1 MLPPFLKAGD
11 TVSIVSPSGAI
22 DPEYIDGAAAVLESW
37 GLKVKIM
44 SHAKGK
50 CGRFAGTKEERAE
63 DLQAAIDDPET
74 KAVLCSRGGYGL
86 VQIVDQ
92 IDITAFENNPKW
104 LIGFSDITVL
114 HNLCSTI
121 DTASLHSI
129 MAKHLTT
136 LPADSEPVT
145 ALKKTLFG
153 DLQTYKTEPNAL
165 NRTGDADGRL
175 IGGNLSLIYALRG
188 TMYDIDTFS
197 EPAILFIE
205 DVGEKPY
212 QVDRMINNLRL
223 SGVLENLKGLVVGQF
238 SDYEEDESMGKT
250 VYELIKEAVEEYDYP
265 VAFGFPAGHVEKNM
279 PLMIGARA
287 ELSVKED
294 GVTLNFNCKQPKT
307 KRL

>member
-1 MLPPFLKAGD
+1 M
-11 TVSIVSPSGAI
+11 
-22 DPEYIDGAAAVLESW
+22 
-37 GLKVKIM
+37 
-44 SHAKGK
+44 
-50 CGRFAGTKEERAE
+50 
-63 DLQAAIDDPET
+63 
-74 KAVLCSRGGYGL
+74 
-86 VQIVDQ
+86 
-92 IDITAFENNPKW
+92 
-104 LIGFSDITVL
+104 
-114 HNLCSTI
+114 
-121 DTASLHSI
+121 
-129 MAKHLTT
+129 
-136 LPADSEPVT
+136 
-145 ALKKTLFG
+145 
-153 DLQTYKTEPNAL
+153 
-165 NRTGDADGRL
+165 
-175 IGGNLSLIYALRG
+175 GGNLTLIAG
-188 TMYDIDTFS
+188 TIGTPWQLDTTGR
-197 EPAILFIE
+197 IIFIE